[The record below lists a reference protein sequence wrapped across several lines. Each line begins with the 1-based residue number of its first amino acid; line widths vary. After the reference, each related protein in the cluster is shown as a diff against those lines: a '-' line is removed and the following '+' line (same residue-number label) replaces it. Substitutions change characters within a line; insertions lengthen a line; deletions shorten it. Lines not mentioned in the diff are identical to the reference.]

1 MKRMLA
7 RVFFFPGET
16 VCNALGARAED
27 DRMMIRTLVNMLAWN
42 LAVVLAIVVL
52 W

>member
-1 MKRMLA
+1 MRKAMS

-16 VCNALGARAED
+16 VCNMLGARAED
-27 DRMMIRTLVNMLAWN
+27 DRMMIRTLVDMLTWN
-42 LAVVLAIVVL
+42 LVMVVAIVAI

>member
-1 MKRMLA
+1 MKRAMA

-16 VCNALGARAED
+16 VCNLLGAKADD
-27 DRMMIRTLVNMLAWN
+27 DRMMIRTLVDMLAWN
-42 LAVVLAIVVL
+42 LVVVLAVVAI

>member
-1 MKRMLA
+1 MKRVLT

-42 LAVVLAIVVL
+42 LVVVLAVVAI